1 MPAWYIV
8 FSSTQ
13 TIFSTIVEIV
23 LYIAIFHVADRRRRV
38 FKRDLNLTSTVTG
51 GVGGSATRVPKEQQ
65 SLRGAKFMGVVL
77 ITYSLCW
84 TPFAVLGYVCVCVCV

>member
-1 MPAWYIV
+1 MTVVPAWYIV
-8 FSSTQ
+8 FSSSQ

-23 LYIAIFHVADRRRRV
+23 LYISIFYVADRRRRF
-38 FKRDLNLTSTVTG
+38 FKRDLNLASMGAGWPTG
-51 GVGGSATRVPKEQQ
+51 VRVPKEQQ

-84 TPFAVLGYVCVCVCV
+84 TPFAVLG